1 MKTLLSILSTILF
14 ISISNADTQTET
26 KAKDGSVSSATSTL
40 TDQKK
45 VAVTIY
51 NAGFGVVRDEREII
65 LPTGIVDLK
74 FMEVASQIQP
84 ETVQIDPVT
93 AGDKLMILE
102 QNYEYDLM
110 SPAKL
115 MEKYVGKKVILIQK
129 NNYKGERLPVE
140 ATLMSYNNQQPI
152 YKIGNKI
159 VINRGY
165 EEVELPSI
173 PDNLVSEPTLIWKLE
188 NLYPK
193 KQEIVANYMTRGM
206 RWNAD
211 YVAVLSAD
219 DKKCGLNGWI
229 TIDNNCGATFNN
241 AQLKLVAGDVQKIQP
256 KIFSAVNGL
265 RAGGRPIPKNI
276 ERFKEESL
284 FEYHMYTLDRPTTLK
299 QNQKKQVSLLEARG
313 IDVTKLYRC
322 IGQNYYYRNQSGDM
336 IKNIKIGVF
345 ISFMNSKTNNLGMP
359 LPKGT
364 VRVYKADS
372 SGNNQFIGEDR
383 IDHTPKDEKIELK
396 LGDAFDIV
404 SERRQTFWKRLG
416 NTTYDTG
423 WEVKI
428 RNHKDEDIVVNVVE
442 PFGCDWEILE
452 SSQKYEKKDA
462 FTAVFKVPVKKD
474 SEAVLNYKVRLK
486 W

>member
-1 MKTLLSILSTILF
+1 MKTLLTILSTVLI
-14 ISISNADTQTET
+14 ISLCNAEKTNNNGIT
-26 KAKDGSVSSATSTL
+26 SSTSTL
-40 TDQKK
+40 ADQKR

-51 NAGFGVVRDEREII
+51 NSGFGVVRDEREIT

-93 AGDKLMILE
+93 AGDKLMVLE

-115 MEKYVGKKVILIQK
+115 MEKYVGKKVTLIQK
-129 NNYKGERLPVE
+129 NNFKGERLPVE
-140 ATLMSYNNQQPI
+140 AKLMSYNNQQPI
-152 YKIGNKI
+152 FKIGNKI

-173 PDNLVSEPTLIWKLE
+173 PENLVSEPTLVWKLE
-188 NLYPK
+188 NLFPK

-219 DKKCGLNGWI
+219 DKKCGLNGWV
-229 TIDNNCGATFNN
+229 TINNNCGATFKD
-241 AQLKLVAGDVQKIQP
+241 AQLKLVAGDVQKLQP
-256 KIFSAVNGL
+256 KGL
-265 RAGGRPIPKNI
+265 RNYDLFEDEQEGTFGKK

-313 IDVTKLYRC
+313 IDVTKTFRC
-322 IGQNYYYRNQSGDM
+322 IGQNYYYRSRRGDM
-336 IKNIKIGVF
+336 IKNIKIGVY

-364 VRVYKADS
+364 VRVYKADL

-383 IDHTPKDEKIELK
+383 IDHTPKNEKIEMK

-404 SERRQTFWKRLG
+404 SERRQTFWKKLG
-416 NTTYDTG
+416 DNIYDTG

-442 PFGCDWEILE
+442 PFGCDWTILE
-452 SSQKYEKKDA
+452 SSQKYEKRDA

>member
-1 MKTLLSILSTILF
+1 MKTLFLTLSVILLVS
-14 ISISNADTQTET
+14 SCNADTSAET
-26 KAKDGSVSSATSTL
+26 KAKKNSVSTATSTL
-40 TDQKK
+40 ADQKK

-51 NAGFGVVRDEREII
+51 NAGFGVVRDERELT

-74 FMEVASQIQP
+74 FMEIASRIQP
-84 ETVQIDPVT
+84 ETVQINPVT
-93 AGDKLMILE
+93 AGNKLFVLE

-115 MEKYVGKKVILIQK
+115 MEKYVGKKVILIQR
-129 NNYKGERLPVE
+129 NDYQGERVPVQ
-140 ATLMSYNNQQPI
+140 ATLISYNNHQPI
-152 YKIGNKI
+152 YQIGNKI
-159 VINRGY
+159 VINRGT

-173 PDNLVSEPTLIWKLE
+173 PENLVSEPTLIWKLE

-219 DKKCGLNGWI
+219 DKKCGLNGWV

-241 AQLKLVAGDVQKIQP
+241 AQLKLVAGDVQKVQAP
-256 KIFSAVNGL
+256 RMERKYKAMAMESAAIDRSGF
-265 RAGGRPIPKNI
+265 AQ
-276 ERFKEESL
+276 ESL
-284 FEYHMYTLDRPTTLK
+284 FEYHMYTLERPTTLK
-299 QNQKKQVSLLEARG
+299 QNQKKQISLLEARG
-313 IDVTKLYRC
+313 IDVTKTFRC
-322 IGQNYYYRNQSGDM
+322 IGQNYYYRSRRGNM
-336 IKNIKIGVF
+336 MKNIKIGVF
-345 ISFMNSKTNNLGMP
+345 VSFMNSKTNNLGMP

-396 LGDAFDIV
+396 LGDAFDII
-404 SERRQTFWKRLG
+404 SERRQTSWKKLG
-416 NTTYDTG
+416 SSTYDTG
-423 WEVKI
+423 WEIKI
-428 RNHKDEDIVVNVVE
+428 RNHKDEDIIVNVVE
-442 PFGCDWEILE
+442 PFGCDWEILK

-462 FTAVFKVPVKKD
+462 FTAIFKVPVKKN
-474 SEAVLNYKVRLK
+474 SEAVLTYDARLK

>member
-1 MKTLLSILSTILF
+1 MKNLLLILSTILF
-14 ISISNADTQTET
+14 TGFGYSENIKTNKISD
-26 KAKDGSVSSATSTL
+26 ATSTL
-40 TDQKK
+40 ADQKK
-45 VAVTIY
+45 IAVTIY
-51 NAGFGVVRDEREII
+51 NAGFGVVRDQREIT

-74 FMEVASQIQP
+74 FMEVASRIQP

-93 AGDKLMILE
+93 AGNKLTVLE

-115 MEKYVGKKVILIQK
+115 MEKYVGKKVTLIQK
-129 NNYKGERLPVE
+129 NDFKGERLPVE
-140 ATLMSYNNQQPI
+140 ATLISYNARQPI

-159 VINRGY
+159 VINRGF
-165 EEVELPSI
+165 EEVELPTI
-173 PDNLVSEPTLIWKLE
+173 PENLVSEPTLIWKLE
-188 NLYPK
+188 NFFPK

-219 DKKCGLNGWI
+219 DKKCGLNGWV
-229 TIDNNCGATFNN
+229 TIDNNCGATFKN
-241 AQLKLVAGDVQKIQP
+241 AQLKLVAGDVQKLQP
-256 KIFSAVNGL
+256 QLFYENDSSSMAEVKRKRNKPA
-265 RAGGRPIPKNI
+265 
-276 ERFKEESL
+276 FKEESL

-299 QNQKKQVSLLEARG
+299 QNQKKQVSLLEAHG
-313 IDVTKLYRC
+313 IDVTKIYRC
-322 IGQNYYYRNQSGDM
+322 IGQNYYYRSRRGDM

-383 IDHTPKDEKIELK
+383 IDHTPKNEKIEVK

-416 NTTYDTG
+416 DSTYDTG
-423 WEVKI
+423 WEIKI

-442 PFGCDWEILE
+442 PFGCDWTILE
-452 SSQKYEKKDA
+452 SSQDYEKRDA

-474 SEAVLNYKVRLK
+474 SETVLTYIVRLK

>member
-1 MKTLLSILSTILF
+1 MKNLLLILSTILF
-14 ISISNADTQTET
+14 TGFGYSENIKTNKISD
-26 KAKDGSVSSATSTL
+26 ATSTL
-40 TDQKK
+40 ADQKK
-45 VAVTIY
+45 IAVTIY
-51 NAGFGVVRDEREII
+51 NAGFGVVRDQREIT

-74 FMEVASQIQP
+74 FMEVASRIQP

-93 AGDKLMILE
+93 AGNKLTVLE

-115 MEKYVGKKVILIQK
+115 MEKYVGKKVTLIQK
-129 NNYKGERLPVE
+129 NDFKGERLPVE
-140 ATLMSYNNQQPI
+140 ATLISYNARQPI

-159 VINRGY
+159 VINRGF
-165 EEVELPSI
+165 EEVELPTI
-173 PDNLVSEPTLIWKLE
+173 PENLVSEPTLIWKLE
-188 NLYPK
+188 NFFPK

-219 DKKCGLNGWI
+219 DKKCGLNGWV
-229 TIDNNCGATFNN
+229 TIDNNCGATFKN
-241 AQLKLVAGDVQKIQP
+241 AQLKLVAGDVQKLQP
-256 KIFSAVNGL
+256 QLFYENDSSSMAEVKRKRNKPA
-265 RAGGRPIPKNI
+265 
-276 ERFKEESL
+276 FKEESL

-299 QNQKKQVSLLEARG
+299 QNQKKQVSLLEAHG
-313 IDVTKLYRC
+313 IDVTKIYRC
-322 IGQNYYYRNQSGDM
+322 IGQNYYYRSRRGDM

-383 IDHTPKDEKIELK
+383 IDHTPKNEKIEVK

-416 NTTYDTG
+416 DSTYDTG
-423 WEVKI
+423 WEITI

-442 PFGCDWEILE
+442 PFGCDWTILE
-452 SSQKYEKKDA
+452 SSQEYEKRDA

-474 SEAVLNYKVRLK
+474 SEAVLTYKVRLK

>member
-1 MKTLLSILSTILF
+1 MKTLLIFLSTLLLV
-14 ISISNADTQTET
+14 SNCNADT
-26 KAKDGSVSSATSTL
+26 SSEPIVKNDNISTATSTL
-40 TDQKK
+40 ADQKK
-45 VAVTIY
+45 IAVTIY
-51 NAGFGVVRDEREII
+51 NAGFGVVRDEREIT

-74 FMEVASQIQP
+74 FMEVASRIQP
-84 ETVQIDPVT
+84 ETVQINPVT
-93 AGDKLMILE
+93 AGNKIFILE

-115 MEKYVGKKVILIQK
+115 MEKYVGKKIILIQK
-129 NNYKGERLPVE
+129 NNYKGERLQID
-140 ATLMSYNNQQPI
+140 ATLMSYNNHQPI
-152 YKIGNKI
+152 YKIGDKI
-159 VINRGY
+159 VINRGT
-165 EEVELPSI
+165 EEIELPSI
-173 PDNLVSEPTLIWKLE
+173 PENLVSEPTLIWKLE

-193 KQEIVANYMTRGM
+193 KQEIVANYMTSGM

-211 YVAVLSAD
+211 YVAVLSAN
-219 DKKCGLNGWI
+219 DKKCGLNGWV
-229 TIDNNCGATFNN
+229 TIDNNCGATFKN

-256 KIFSAVNGL
+256 KQNMRRYKTMAMESSAIDRSSFAQEN
-265 RAGGRPIPKNI
+265 
-276 ERFKEESL
+276 L

-299 QNQKKQVSLLEARG
+299 QNQKKQVSLLEAHG
-313 IDVTKLYRC
+313 IDVTKIYRC
-322 IGQNYYYRNQSGDM
+322 IGQNYFYRSRRGDM

-383 IDHTPKDEKIELK
+383 IDHTPKNEKIEIK

-404 SERRQTFWKRLG
+404 SERRQTSWKKLG
-416 NTTYDTG
+416 SNIYDTG
-423 WEVKI
+423 WEIKI
-428 RNHKDEDIVVNVVE
+428 RNHKNEDIVVNVVE
-442 PFGCDWEILE
+442 PFGCDWTILK

-462 FTAVFKVPVKKD
+462 FTAVFKVPVKKN
-474 SEAVLNYKVRLK
+474 SEAVVTYDARLK

>member
-1 MKTLLSILSTILF
+1 MKTLLFSLSVILIVS
-14 ISISNADTQTET
+14 SCNADT
-26 KAKDGSVSSATSTL
+26 SVVQKVKNDSISTATSTL
-40 TDQKK
+40 ADQKK
-45 VAVTIY
+45 IAVTIY
-51 NAGFGVVRDEREII
+51 NAGFGVVRDEREIT

-84 ETVQIDPVT
+84 ETVQINPVT
-93 AGDKLMILE
+93 AGNKLLVLE

-115 MEKYVGKKVILIQK
+115 MEKYVGKKVVLIQR
-129 NNYKGERLPVE
+129 NDFQGERIPVQ
-140 ATLMSYNNQQPI
+140 ATLISYNNHQPI
-152 YKIGNKI
+152 YKIGDKI
-159 VINRGY
+159 VINRGT

-173 PDNLVSEPTLIWKLE
+173 PENLVSEPTLVWKLE

-219 DKKCGLNGWI
+219 DKKCGLNGWV

-241 AQLKLVAGDVQKIQP
+241 AQLKLVAGDVQKVQP
-256 KIFSAVNGL
+256 PKSARKYNLMTMESAAVD
-265 RAGGRPIPKNI
+265 RAG
-276 ERFKEESL
+276 FVQESL
-284 FEYHMYTLDRPTTLK
+284 FEYHMYTLERPSTLK
-299 QNQKKQVSLLEARG
+299 QNQKKQISLLEARG
-313 IDVTKLYRC
+313 IDITKIFRC
-322 IGQNYYYRNQSGDM
+322 IGQNYYYRSRRGDM
-336 IKNIKIGVF
+336 MKNIKIGVF
-345 ISFMNSKTNNLGMP
+345 VSFMNSKTNNLGMP

-396 LGDAFDIV
+396 LGDAFDII
-404 SERRQTFWKRLG
+404 SERRQTSWKKLG
-416 NTTYDTG
+416 SSTYDTG
-423 WEVKI
+423 WEIKI

-442 PFGCDWEILE
+442 PFGCDWKILK

-462 FTAVFKVPVKKD
+462 FTAIFKVPVKKN
-474 SEAVLNYKVRLK
+474 SEAVVTYDARLK

>member
-1 MKTLLSILSTILF
+1 MKTLLSILSAVLF
-14 ISISNADTQTET
+14 ISSCNAVPTT
-26 KAKDGSVSSATSTL
+26 KTKTKNDNTVSTATSTL
-40 TDQKK
+40 ADQKK
-45 VAVTIY
+45 IAVTIY
-51 NAGFGVVRDEREII
+51 NAGFGVVRDQREIT

-93 AGDKLMILE
+93 AGNKLTVLE

-115 MEKYVGKKVILIQK
+115 MEKYVGKKVTLIQK
-129 NNYKGERLPVE
+129 NNFKGERLPIE
-140 ATLMSYNNQQPI
+140 ATLMSYNAQQPI
-152 YKIGNKI
+152 YKIENKI
-159 VINRGY
+159 VINRGF
-165 EEVELPSI
+165 EEVELPTI
-173 PDNLVSEPTLIWKLE
+173 PENLVSEPTLIWKLE
-188 NLYPK
+188 NFFPK

-219 DKKCGLNGWI
+219 DKKCGLNGWV
-229 TIDNNCGATFNN
+229 TIDNNCGATFKN
-241 AQLKLVAGDVQKIQP
+241 AQLKLVAGDVQRVMQ
-256 KIFSAVNGL
+256 
-265 RAGGRPIPKNI
+265 AGGGPRYDMMTLSSAYKSKKS
-276 ERFKEESL
+276 FKEESL
-284 FEYHMYTLDRPTTLK
+284 FEYHMYTLERPTTLK
-299 QNQKKQVSLLEARG
+299 QNQKKQISLLEAHG
-313 IDVTKLYRC
+313 IDITKIYRC
-322 IGQNYYYRNQSGDM
+322 IGQNYYYRSRRGDM

-383 IDHTPKDEKIELK
+383 IDHTPKNEKIEIK

-416 NTTYDTG
+416 DSTYDTG
-423 WEVKI
+423 WEITI

-442 PFGCDWEILE
+442 PFGCDWTILK

-462 FTAVFKVPVKKD
+462 FTAVFKVPVKRN
-474 SEAVLNYKVRLK
+474 SETVLTYNARLK

>member
-1 MKTLLSILSTILF
+1 MKTLLIILSMFLF
-14 ISISNADTQTET
+14 VSYCNAETSAELKVKKDNIST
-26 KAKDGSVSSATSTL
+26 ATSTL
-40 TDQKK
+40 ADQKK

-51 NAGFGVVRDEREII
+51 NAGFGVVRDEREIT

-74 FMEVASQIQP
+74 FMEVASRIQP

-93 AGDKLMILE
+93 AGDKIFILE

-129 NNYKGERLPVE
+129 NNYKGERLPIE

-152 YKIGNKI
+152 YKIGDKI
-159 VINRGY
+159 VINRGT
-165 EEVELPSI
+165 EEIELPSI
-173 PDNLVSEPTLIWKLE
+173 PKNLVSEPTLIWKLK

-193 KQEIVANYMTRGM
+193 KQEIVANYMTGGM

-211 YVAVLSAD
+211 YVAVLSAN
-219 DKKCGLNGWI
+219 DKKCGLNGWV
-229 TIDNNCGATFNN
+229 TIDNNCGATFKN

-256 KIFSAVNGL
+256 KQNMRRYKTMAMESSAID
-265 RAGGRPIPKNI
+265 RSSFAQ
-276 ERFKEESL
+276 ESL

-299 QNQKKQVSLLEARG
+299 QNQKKQVSLLEAHG
-313 IDVTKLYRC
+313 IDVTKIYRC
-322 IGQNYYYRNQSGDM
+322 IGQNYFYRSRRGDM

-383 IDHTPKDEKIELK
+383 IDHTPKNEKIEIK

-416 NTTYDTG
+416 DSTYDTG
-423 WEVKI
+423 WEIKI

-442 PFGCDWEILE
+442 PFGCDWTILK

-462 FTAVFKVPVKKD
+462 FTAVFKVPVKKN
-474 SEAVLNYKVRLK
+474 SETVVTYDARLK

>member
-1 MKTLLSILSTILF
+1 MKTLLFILSSVLF
-14 ISISNADTQTET
+14 ISACNADDPDNP
-26 KAKDGSVSSATSTL
+26 KAKDSTISSATSTIA
-40 TDQKK
+40 DQKK
-45 VAVTIY
+45 IAVTIY
-51 NAGFGVVRDEREII
+51 NSGFGVVRDEREIT
-65 LPTGIVDLK
+65 LPTGIVNLK
-74 FMEVASQIQP
+74 FMEVASHIQP

-93 AGDKLMILE
+93 AGNKLFILE

-129 NNYKGERLPVE
+129 NQYKGERLPIE
-140 ATLMSYNNQQPI
+140 ATLISYNNHQPI
-152 YKIGNKI
+152 YKIGSKI
-159 VINRGY
+159 VINRGT

-173 PDNLVSEPTLIWKLE
+173 PENLVSEPTLVWKLE

-193 KQEIVANYMTRGM
+193 KQEIVANYMTSGM

-219 DKKCGLNGWI
+219 DKKCGLNGWV
-229 TIDNNCGATFNN
+229 TIDNNCGATFKE
-241 AQLKLVAGDVQKIQP
+241 AQLKLVAGDVQRVQP
-256 KIFSAVNGL
+256 KRSMMRYETMAMDSSKLG
-265 RAGGRPIPKNI
+265 ASG
-276 ERFKEESL
+276 FKEESL

-299 QNQKKQVSLLEARG
+299 QNQKKQVSLLEAHG
-313 IDVTKLYRC
+313 IDVTKIYRC
-322 IGQNYYYRNQSGDM
+322 IGQNYFYRSRRGDM

-383 IDHTPKDEKIELK
+383 IDHTPKDEKIEIK

-404 SERRQTFWKRLG
+404 SERRQTSWKKLG
-416 NTTYDTG
+416 NALYDTG
-423 WEVKI
+423 WEIKI

-442 PFGCDWEILE
+442 PFGCDWEILK

-462 FTAVFKVPVKKD
+462 FTAVFKVPVKKN
-474 SEAVLNYKVRLK
+474 SEAVVTYDARLK

>member
-1 MKTLLSILSTILF
+1 MKTLLFSLSVILIVS
-14 ISISNADTQTET
+14 SCNADT
-26 KAKDGSVSSATSTL
+26 SVVQKVKNDSISTATSTL
-40 TDQKK
+40 ADQKK
-45 VAVTIY
+45 IAVTIY
-51 NAGFGVVRDEREII
+51 NAGFGVVRDEREIT

-84 ETVQIDPVT
+84 ETVQINPVT
-93 AGDKLMILE
+93 AGNKLLVLE

-115 MEKYVGKKVILIQK
+115 MEKYVGKKVVLIQR
-129 NNYKGERLPVE
+129 NDFQGERIPVQ
-140 ATLMSYNNQQPI
+140 ATLISYNNHQPI
-152 YKIGNKI
+152 YKIGDKI
-159 VINRGY
+159 VINRGT

-173 PDNLVSEPTLIWKLE
+173 PENLVSEPTLVWKLE

-219 DKKCGLNGWI
+219 DKKCGLNGWV

-241 AQLKLVAGDVQKIQP
+241 AQLKLVAGDVQKVQP
-256 KIFSAVNGL
+256 PKSARKYNLMTMESAAVDRSG
-265 RAGGRPIPKNI
+265 
-276 ERFKEESL
+276 FVQESL
-284 FEYHMYTLDRPTTLK
+284 FEYHMYTLERPSTLK
-299 QNQKKQVSLLEARG
+299 QNQKKQISLLEARG
-313 IDVTKLYRC
+313 IDITKIFRC
-322 IGQNYYYRNQSGDM
+322 IGQNYYYRSRRGDM
-336 IKNIKIGVF
+336 MKNIKIGVF
-345 ISFMNSKTNNLGMP
+345 VSFMNSKTNNLGMP

-396 LGDAFDIV
+396 LGDAFDII
-404 SERRQTFWKRLG
+404 SERRQTSWKKLG
-416 NTTYDTG
+416 SSTYDTG
-423 WEVKI
+423 WEIKI

-442 PFGCDWEILE
+442 PFGCDWKILK

-462 FTAVFKVPVKKD
+462 FTAIFKVPVKKN
-474 SEAVLNYKVRLK
+474 SEAVVTYDARLK

>member
-1 MKTLLSILSTILF
+1 MKTLLLSLLAI
-14 ISISNADTQTET
+14 IIVSSCNADTSAVP
-26 KAKDGSVSSATSTL
+26 KVKNSSISTATSTL
-40 TDQKK
+40 ADQKK
-45 VAVTIY
+45 IAVTIY
-51 NAGFGVVRDEREII
+51 NAGFGVVRDEREIT

-84 ETVQIDPVT
+84 ETVQINPVT
-93 AGDKLMILE
+93 AGNKLLVLE

-115 MEKYVGKKVILIQK
+115 MEKYVGKKVTLIQR
-129 NNYKGERLPVE
+129 NDYQGERIPVQ
-140 ATLMSYNNQQPI
+140 ATLISYNNHQPI
-152 YKIGNKI
+152 YKIGDKI
-159 VINRGY
+159 IINRGT

-173 PDNLVSEPTLIWKLE
+173 PENLVSEPTLVWKLE

-219 DKKCGLNGWI
+219 DKKCGLNGWV
-229 TIDNNCGATFNN
+229 TINNNCGATFNN
-241 AQLKLVAGDVQKIQP
+241 AQLKLVAGDVQRVQP
-256 KIFSAVNGL
+256 PKSA
-265 RAGGRPIPKNI
+265 RKNRLMSM
-276 ERFKEESL
+276 ESVAVDRSSFAQESL
-284 FEYHMYTLDRPTTLK
+284 FEYHMYTLDRPSTLK
-299 QNQKKQVSLLEARG
+299 QNQKKQISLLEARG
-313 IDVTKLYRC
+313 IDVTKIFRC
-322 IGQNYYYRNQSGDM
+322 IGQNYYYRSRRGDM
-336 IKNIKIGVF
+336 MKNIKIGVF

-396 LGDAFDIV
+396 LGDAFDII
-404 SERRQTFWKRLG
+404 SERRQTSWKKLG
-416 NTTYDTG
+416 NSLYESG

-442 PFGCDWEILE
+442 PFGCDWTILK

-462 FTAVFKVPVKKD
+462 FTAIFKVPVKKN
-474 SEAVLNYKVRLK
+474 SEAVLTYDARLK